1 MIESVAQGLIL
12 GLIFTIV
19 AHFVPHFYLVFMPTL
34 ACNVLF
40 YYILNRFICPK
51 TIFATNFLKSYFLGF
66 LIGFIIIWACIFMLD
81 FYNYHIVDFLID
93 DLYVKLRDF
102 IAPFVGLLYLKAM
115 IFFISWRILGFVFKE
130 EYKAY
135 RIKDFVVSKQPPN
148 KKAKYTGLTL
158 GIFFAL
164 SNIDILP
171 FMMSFEEGEVL
182 MPIVRCVQFFYQ
194 YVYLKESLYDSL

>member
-1 MIESVAQGLIL
+1 
-12 GLIFTIV
+12 
-19 AHFVPHFYLVFMPTL
+19 
-34 ACNVLF
+34 
-40 YYILNRFICPK
+40 
-51 TIFATNFLKSYFLGF
+51 
-66 LIGFIIIWACIFMLD
+66 MLD

-158 GIFFAL
+158 GIFFTL

-171 FMMSFEEGEVL
+171 FMMSFEEREVL